1 LLGLWP
7 NGRPGPSPLECVE
20 ADETQRRVAMVLASL
35 PIAYR
40 EALLL
45 VVIEGLR
52 HSEAAEICGISTD
65 AMRQRVSRGRALF
78 ARHMKD
84 GEAPAPA
91 SLKEVAI

>member
-1 LLGLWP
+1 
-7 NGRPGPSPLECVE
+7 
-20 ADETQRRVAMVLASL
+20 
-35 PIAYR
+35 
-40 EALLL
+40 LLL

-52 HSEAAEICGISTD
+52 HSEAAEICGLSTD